1 MSGMTTDTLA
11 FPFLIGLDGGGTGTR
26 ARLVDRTGRLLG
38 EGEAG
43 ASALGQGVEQAQRHI
58 GAAVDAAF
66 AAAGLAPA
74 ARRDCA
80 VGLGLSGAEN
90 PGWVADFHAAD
101 PGWGRVVLDS
111 DGAAAVLGAHRGG
124 PGALL
129 AIGTGSI
136 GVARLADGRQRM
148 VGGWG
153 WQLGDE
159 AGGAWFGQ
167 QAVRLAQRAMDGRA
181 TAGTLVQAVWQRCGA
196 TRADLLDWC
205 AAAGQGGHAALS
217 PLVFEHARSDASA
230 AALIDQAV
238 LEARAI
244 VRALDPSGTLALVI
258 TGGIGHPLA
267 ERIAAGLPHTCVE
280 PAGDAC
286 DGALHLIRAALRD
299 GAR

>member
-1 MSGMTTDTLA
+1 MNTDARTPL
-11 FPFLIGLDGGGTGTR
+11 FLIGLDGGGTGTR
-26 ARLVDRTGRLLG
+26 ARLSDARGRALG
-38 EGEAG
+38 DGEAG
-43 ASALGQGVEQAQRHI
+43 ASALGQGVQQAWRHI

-80 VGLGLSGAEN
+80 LGLGLSGAEN

-111 DGAAAVLGAHRGG
+111 DGAAAVLGAHGGG

-136 GVARLADGRQRM
+136 GVAHLADGSRRM

-181 TAGTLVQAVWQRCGA
+181 PAGALVQAVRQRCGA
-196 TRADLLDWC
+196 TRAELLDWC
-205 AAAGQGGHAALS
+205 AAAGQGGYAALS
-217 PLVFEHARSDASA
+217 PLVFDAAGDDPDA
-230 AALIDQAV
+230 AALIEQAV
-238 LEARAI
+238 QDARAI
-244 VRALDPSGTLALVI
+244 VRALDPAGELALAI
-258 TGGIGHPLA
+258 TGGIGRQLA
-267 ERIAAGLPHTCVE
+267 GRIAAGLAQTRVE

-286 DGALHLIRAALRD
+286 DGALHLLRAALKGD
-299 GAR
+299 AR

>member
-1 MSGMTTDTLA
+1 MNTDAPT
-11 FPFLIGLDGGGTGTR
+11 PSFLIGLDGGGTGTR
-26 ARLVDRTGRLLG
+26 ARLYDAAGRPLG
-38 EGEAG
+38 DGEAG
-43 ASALGQGVEQAQRHI
+43 ASALGQGVEQAWRHI

-80 VGLGLSGAEN
+80 LGLGLSGAEN

-101 PGWGRVVLDS
+101 PGWWCAVLDS
-111 DGAAAVLGAHRGG
+111 DGAAAVLGAHGGG

-136 GVARLADGRQRM
+136 GVARLVDGSRRM

-181 TAGTLVQAVWQRCGA
+181 PAGALVQAVWQRCGA

-205 AAAGQGGHAALS
+205 AAAGQAGYAGLS
-217 PLVFEHARSDASA
+217 PLVFNHAGDDPDA
-230 AALIDQAV
+230 AALIEQAV
-238 LEARAI
+238 QDARAI
-244 VRALDPSGTLALVI
+244 VRALDPAGELALAI
-258 TGGIGHPLA
+258 TGSIGRQLA
-267 ERIAAGLPHTCVE
+267 GRIVAGLPQTLVE

-286 DGALHLIRAALRD
+286 DGALHRLREALKD
-299 GAR
+299 DAR